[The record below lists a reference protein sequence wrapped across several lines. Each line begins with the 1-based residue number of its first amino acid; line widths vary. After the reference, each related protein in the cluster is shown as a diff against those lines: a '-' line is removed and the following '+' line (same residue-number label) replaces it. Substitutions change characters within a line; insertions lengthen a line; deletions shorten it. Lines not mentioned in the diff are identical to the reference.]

1 MLRVAERSSL
11 SLLALRRGLRQLV
24 SRAAHPLVRWRLL
37 PSKTDRLV
45 IAPQDLRT
53 ADATRA
59 GEIYAGRFV
68 FAGKIV
74 ICDGRSPFD
83 LVPVSEEW
91 ATALL
96 GFGWLRHLRA
106 ADSGITRANA
116 RALIDEWIRLQ
127 GGWNATAWRIEV
139 LSRRILSWLSQAP
152 MVLAD
157 ADVQFYRRFLR
168 SLSKQVR
175 YLRRRLDDAPDG
187 YVRLQALIALTEASL
202 CMAGQTGQLRGRL
215 RRLVDE
221 LDRQILADGG
231 HFSRNP
237 RALIELLLDLLPLRQ
252 VLSSRNVAPPQA
264 LTGAIDRMMPM
275 LRFFRHGDGSF
286 AHFNGMGPTPADLVA
301 TLLAYD
307 DARGLPVAHA
317 PHSGYQRLEAG
328 DSVALMDTGKPPP
341 LSVSREAHAGCLS
354 FEFSAGPNRI
364 IVNCGVPGTNAEAW
378 RSLARATAAHS
389 TVTFNDTSSARFV
402 ESAAFR
408 RLFAGSPMLGGPT
421 DVVVEREESEGAVL
435 VRASH
440 NGYADRFGVIHHRT
454 LMLVGDGSRLEG
466 EDVFLPAHGETL
478 PQRVED
484 AFAARF
490 HLHPAVRAT
499 RLTDGHGVML
509 VLPDRDVWTFSTYE
523 DQVELEESV
532 YLGASDGPRRT
543 TQIAIYGRARKVPRV
558 RWTLSHMNPAAA
570 GGVTE
575 AEQAE
580 LPL

>member
-1 MLRVAERSSL
+1 
-11 SLLALRRGLRQLV
+11 
-24 SRAAHPLVRWRLL
+24 
-37 PSKTDRLV
+37 
-45 IAPQDLRT
+45 
-53 ADATRA
+53 
-59 GEIYAGRFV
+59 
-68 FAGKIV
+68 
-74 ICDGRSPFD
+74 
-83 LVPVSEEW
+83 
-91 ATALL
+91 
-96 GFGWLRHLRA
+96 
-106 ADSGITRANA
+106 
-116 RALIDEWIRLQ
+116 
-127 GGWNATAWRIEV
+127 
-139 LSRRILSWLSQAP
+139 
-152 MVLAD
+152 
-157 ADVQFYRRFLR
+157 
-168 SLSKQVR
+168 
-175 YLRRRLDDAPDG
+175 
-187 YVRLQALIALTEASL
+187 
-202 CMAGQTGQLRGRL
+202 
-215 RRLVDE
+215 
-221 LDRQILADGG
+221 
-231 HFSRNP
+231 
-237 RALIELLLDLLPLRQ
+237 
-252 VLSSRNVAPPQA
+252 
-264 LTGAIDRMMPM
+264 
-275 LRFFRHGDGSF
+275 
-286 AHFNGMGPTPADLVA
+286 
-301 TLLAYD
+301 
-307 DARGLPVAHA
+307 
-317 PHSGYQRLEAG
+317 
-328 DSVALMDTGKPPP
+328 
-341 LSVSREAHAGCLS
+341 VSREAHAGCLS
-354 FEFSAGPNRI
+354 FEFSAGANRI

-402 ESAAFR
+402 ESAAVR

-421 DVVVEREESEGAVL
+421 DVVVVRAESEGAVL